1 MTQQL
6 RFDLQGDHAFDR
18 ESFVVSP
25 ANAEAVRAL
34 DAWPAWPGGVLALIG
49 AAGSGKSHL
58 GAIWALRAGATSYF
72 QGMDPT
78 IAASSPV
85 LVDGADRL
93 DDDEALFH
101 LINAAGASGKGLL
114 LIGRK
119 RPSQWP
125 SALPDLRSRL
135 NALTVAELNEPDDG
149 LLAALLKA
157 YFRERLIRPADDV
170 YPYLLRRIPRSAPAA
185 RDIVRRLDEAADQNR
200 REINRVLA
208 RELFETDATLE
219 LFE

>member
-34 DAWPAWPGGVLALIG
+34 DAWPAWPGGILALTG

-78 IAASSPV
+78 PAATGPI
-85 LVDGADRL
+85 LLDGADRL

-101 LINAAGASGKGLL
+101 LINAAGAAGHGLL

-135 NALTVAELNEPDDG
+135 NALTVAELDEPDDG

-157 YFRERLIRPADDV
+157 YFRERLIRP
-170 YPYLLRRIPRSAPAA
+170 RR
-185 RDIVRRLDEAADQNR
+185 RRLSLSAAPHPALGPGGPRHRSPAGRGGRPEPPRNQPRARPRTVRNR
-200 REINRVLA
+200 RHA
-208 RELFETDATLE
+208 RTL
-219 LFE
+219 